1 LGELK
6 QAANNLGV
14 TVRVLE
20 TRRMED
26 VEPTLR
32 TVSAEQTDALYV
44 SGGSVHVQAAKRI
57 VEFARE
63 RRLPTMTD
71 VRTVFQ
77 AGMLLTYS
85 PSPAVLARQ
94 AARFLD
100 RILQGVRPSELP
112 IERPSKVDLIINLKT
127 AKNLG
132 LTIPPS
138 LLLRA
143 DQVLE

>member
-1 LGELK
+1 MHF
-6 QAANNLGV
+6 QAA
-14 TVRVLE
+14 
-20 TRRMED
+20 
-26 VEPTLR
+26 P
-32 TVSAEQTDALYV
+32 
-44 SGGSVHVQAAKRI
+44 RI

-71 VRTVFQ
+71 VRPVFQ

-94 AARFLD
+94 AAGFLD
-100 RILQGVRPSELP
+100 RILQGARPSELP

-127 AKNLG
+127 AKDLG
-132 LTIPPS
+132 LTIPPP

-143 DQVLE
+143 DQVIE